1 MHLHKDIQEEEV
13 PGIWETVLIMGAW
26 EKSWLYE
33 RTEPTDLCA
42 LLCRYVVCKG
52 LKSGIEDVRAYLFT
66 VNIRLNQ
73 LRNSDVDVNLIV
85 PLNVLKDNQDFY
97 NYIVQS
103 NEK

>member
-1 MHLHKDIQEEEV
+1 MHLPKDIQEERL
-13 PGIWETVLIMGAW
+13 PGVWEALLIMGVW
-26 EKSWLYE
+26 QKSWLCE
-33 RTEPTDLCA
+33 RSDLSA
-42 LLCRYVVCKG
+42 LLRRYVVCKG
-52 LKSGIEDVRAYLFT
+52 LKSGIEDVRDYLFR

-85 PLNVLKDNQDFY
+85 PLNVIKDNQDFC

>member
-1 MHLHKDIQEEEV
+1 MHLPKDIQEERL
-13 PGIWETVLIMGAW
+13 PGVWEALLIMGVW
-26 EKSWLYE
+26 QKGWLWE
-33 RTEPTDLCA
+33 RTDLSA

-52 LKSGIEDVRAYLFT
+52 LKSGIEDVRDYLFR

-85 PLNVLKDNQDFY
+85 PLNVIKDNQDFY